1 MDVTTAIKRI
11 LKTGKIEY
19 GSKKAIENTLNGTA
33 KAIITAKNCPKE
45 TKQDILTYTKQAKI
59 PLIEYKGTALDLG
72 EICGKPFLVANITIL
87 NEGDVD
93 ISKITEE
100 KP

>member
-1 MDVTTAIKRI
+1 MDITTAIKRI
-11 LKTGKIEY
+11 LKTGKVEY

-45 TKQDILTYTKQAKI
+45 TKQDIQEYTKQAKI

-72 EICGKPFLVANITIL
+72 EVCGKPFLIAALTVL
-87 NEGDVD
+87 NEGD
-93 ISKITEE
+93 INIKEITEE